1 MPRRTS
7 TPAPA
12 DRPAFT
18 YSPGDRHTY
27 RWDGTADHATVWRHG
42 YRVDA
47 DGKHLTF
54 TRTTDTVPMAGTAR
68 TATAFM
74 DAMDRWRATVNVGA
88 GS

>member
-1 MPRRTS
+1 MTRRKSTS
-7 TPAPA
+7 APAPA

-27 RWDGTADHATVWRHG
+27 AWDGTADHATVYRHRLAPG
-42 YRVDA
+42 GTITMELTGERVPLD
-47 DGKHLTF
+47 
-54 TRTTDTVPMAGTAR
+54 GTAR

-74 DAMDRWRATVNVGA
+74 AAVDRWRATVTVGA